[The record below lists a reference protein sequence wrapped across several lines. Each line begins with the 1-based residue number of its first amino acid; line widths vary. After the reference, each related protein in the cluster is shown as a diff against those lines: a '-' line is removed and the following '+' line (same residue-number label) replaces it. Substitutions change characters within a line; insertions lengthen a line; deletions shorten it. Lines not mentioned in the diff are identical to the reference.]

1 LKKVTAYLQ
10 GGIGNQLF
18 ILFAAYSVAIRM
30 KNSEVYLDK
39 SLLSISQIQHPGNLG
54 DMEIRVGGEVLNF
67 HSKRFKKPVMLIN
80 TQRLLYKIAFA
91 CKPLRRFLPQY
102 RSKVFG
108 FDPLIQTLRSPIS
121 IVGYFQ
127 TYKYFDDISSN
138 SKIEITPRDPS
149 EWFKATS
156 FEINQAGSTVG
167 IHLRRGDY
175 AAYKSTLG
183 MLADEYFIQVLSTIG
198 LHEKVDKIYIFSD
211 SLDAAELLKQKISNF
226 KCEVVVPPDSVSPAE
241 SLLLI
246 SHCTFKIISNS
257 TFSWWSGYL
266 SKSPST
272 IFAPIPWY
280 LNHVEPEAL
289 VPDEWRRVQSI
300 WVQ

>member
-30 KNSEVYLDK
+30 KNSDLYLDK
-39 SLLSISQIQHPGNLG
+39 SLLSISQIQHPGNLE
-54 DMEIRVGGEVLNF
+54 DVEIRVGGEELKYYF
-67 HSKRFKKPVMLIN
+67 KRFKKSAMLIK
-80 TQRLLYKIAFA
+80 TQRVLYKIAFT
-91 CKPLRRFLPQY
+91 CKPFRTFLPQY

-108 FDPLIQTLRSPIS
+108 FDPIIQTLRSPIS
-121 IVGYFQ
+121 LVGYFQ
-127 TYKYFDDISSN
+127 TYKYLADISSS
-138 SKIEITPRDPS
+138 SKIEITLRYPS

-156 FEINQAGSTVG
+156 REIDQAGSTVG

-183 MLADEYFIQVLSTIG
+183 MLADEYFIQVLSTIA
-198 LHEKVDKIYIFSD
+198 LNEKVDKVFIFSD
-211 SLDAAELLKQKISNF
+211 SLDAAELLNQKISSFN
-226 KCEVVVPPDSVSPAE
+226 CEVVVPPESVSPAE
-241 SLLLI
+241 SLMLI
-246 SHCTFKIISNS
+246 SRCTFKIISNS

-266 SKSPST
+266 SYNPST

>member
-1 LKKVTAYLQ
+1 MKKVTAYVQ

-18 ILFAAYSVAIRM
+18 ILFAAYSIAMRT

-39 SLLSISQIQHPGNLG
+39 SLLTISQIRHPGNLE
-54 DMEIRVGGEVLNF
+54 DMEIKIGGQILKF
-67 HSKRFKKPVMLIN
+67 YSKRFNKPAMLIS
-80 TQRLLYKIAFA
+80 TQRVLYKITFA
-91 CKPLRRFLPQY
+91 CKPLRRFLPHY

-108 FDPLIQTLRSPIS
+108 YDPQIQRLRSPIS

-127 TYKYFDDISSN
+127 TFKYLADISSS
-138 SKIEITPRDPS
+138 SKIEITPNDPS
-149 EWFKATS
+149 EWFKTTS
-156 FEINQAGSTVG
+156 CEINQAGSTVG

-226 KCEVVVPPDSVSPAE
+226 NCEVVVPPDSVSPAE
-241 SLLLI
+241 SLLLL
-246 SHCTFKIISNS
+246 SHCTFKVISNS

-266 SKSPST
+266 SKNPST

-289 VPDEWRRVQSI
+289 VPDAWRRVQSI

>member
-1 LKKVTAYLQ
+1 
-10 GGIGNQLF
+10 
-18 ILFAAYSVAIRM
+18 M
-30 KNSEVYLDK
+30 KNSDLYLDK
-39 SLLSISQIQHPGNLG
+39 SLLSISQIRHPGNLE
-54 DMEIRVGGEVLNF
+54 DMEIRVGGEELKF
-67 HSKRFKKPVMLIN
+67 YFKRFKKSAMLIK
-80 TQRLLYKIAFA
+80 TQRVLYKIAFT

-102 RSKVFG
+102 RSKVFW
-108 FDPLIQTLRSPIS
+108 FDPIIQTLRSPIS
-121 IVGYFQ
+121 LVGYFQ
-127 TYKYFDDISSN
+127 TYKYLADISSN

-156 FEINQAGSTVG
+156 CEIDQAGSTVG

-183 MLADEYFIQVLSTIG
+183 MLADEYFIQVLSTIA
-198 LHEKVDKIYIFSD
+198 LHEKVDKVFIFSD
-211 SLDAAELLKQKISNF
+211 SLDAAELLNQKISSFN
-226 KCEVVVPPDSVSPAE
+226 CEVVVPPESVSPAE

-266 SKSPST
+266 SKNPST